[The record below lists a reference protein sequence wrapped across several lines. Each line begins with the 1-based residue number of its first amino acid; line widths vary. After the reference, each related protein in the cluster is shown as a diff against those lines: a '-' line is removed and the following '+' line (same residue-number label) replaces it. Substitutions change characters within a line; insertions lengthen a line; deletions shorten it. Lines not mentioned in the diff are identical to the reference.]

1 MSAIYVLLYVMAAMI
16 VGIAAI
22 PGRLGLLGGFLLSLV
37 LTPVVGA
44 AIVLV
49 FELLRP
55 ASPCPPEQPPSS
67 ERRKAP

>member
-1 MSAIYVLLYVMAAMI
+1 MSGIYVLPYVTASII

-37 LTPVVGA
+37 LTPVLGA
-44 AIVLV
+44 AVVLV

-55 ASPCPPEQPPSS
+55 AAPCPLEQQPSS
-67 ERRKAP
+67 ERRKVP

>member
-1 MSAIYVLLYVMAAMI
+1 MSGIYVLLYVMASII

-55 ASPCPPEQPPSS
+55 AALCPPEQQAPG
-67 ERRKAP
+67 ERRKVP